1 MKQETLKEKI
11 ATLEKALEVANSKE
25 IKVEFS
31 NFELQQIILAA
42 EEYIPWY
49 NKRKY
54 QQHVERIYREYS
66 EQRKAL
72 NDEYLMAALEPCKKV
87 DNDYV
92 KVKLSPEINKTYYMP
107 IYSTKGAAGADLH
120 ASESVTLQPN
130 ERKLIKTGVSIEL
143 PEGHLCFVMGR
154 SGNTIKKGLHVA
166 LGLVDEDYRGEIG
179 VMAFNQSGEVISFAK
194 GDRVA
199 QMVILPYPKVE
210 FVEVDEL
217 SETERGTGGYGSTGK

>member
-1 MKQETLKEKI
+1 MKQLTLKKKI

-31 NFELQQIILAA
+31 NFELNQIITAA

-54 QQHVERIYREYS
+54 QQQVERIYDKYY
-66 EQRKAL
+66 EQRREL
-72 NDEYLMAALEPCKKV
+72 NDQYLKAALEPYQDV
-87 DNDYV
+87 ENDSV
-92 KVKLSPEINKTYYMP
+92 KVKLSPNVNKTYMP
-107 IYSTKGAAGADLH
+107 TYSTKGAAGADLY

-143 PEGHLCFVMGR
+143 PEGHLCYVMGR

-179 VMAFNQSGEVISFAK
+179 VMAFNQSDEVISFAK

-210 FVEVDEL
+210 FVEVGEL
-217 SETERGTGGYGSTGK
+217 SDTERGTGGYGSTGK

>member
-1 MKQETLKEKI
+1 MKQLTMKKKI
-11 ATLEKALEVANSKE
+11 AILEKALEVANSKVNKE
-25 IKVEFS
+25 EFS
-31 NFELQQIILAA
+31 NYELKQIIHAA

-54 QQHVERIYREYS
+54 QQHVVRIYNEYS
-66 EQRKAL
+66 EQRKRL
-72 NDEYLMAALEPCKKV
+72 NDEFLVAAFDKIPKV
-87 DNDYV
+87 DDSDYV
-92 KVKLSPEINKTYYMP
+92 KVKLSPNINKTYMP
-107 IYSTKGAAGADLH
+107 TYSTKGAAGADLY

-143 PEGHLCFVMGR
+143 PEGHLCYVMGC

-179 VMAFNQSGEVISFAK
+179 VMAFNQSDEAISFAK

-210 FVEVDEL
+210 FLEVDEL
-217 SETERGTGGYGSTGK
+217 SDTERGTGGYGSTGK

>member
-1 MKQETLKEKI
+1 MKQLTMKEKI
-11 ATLEKALEVANSKE
+11 ATLEKTLEVANSKK
-25 IKVEFS
+25 IKEEFS
-31 NFELQQIILAA
+31 NYELTQIIHAA

-66 EQRKAL
+66 EQRVHL
-72 NDEYLMAALEPCKKV
+72 NSQYLDAVLGERQEV
-87 DNDYV
+87 ENDHV
-92 KVKLSPEINKTYYMP
+92 KVKLSPNVNKTYMP
-107 IYSTKGAAGADLH
+107 IYSTKGAAGADLY
-120 ASESVTLQPN
+120 ASESLILKPN

-143 PEGHLCFVMGR
+143 PEGHLCYVMGR

-179 VMAFNQSGEVISFAK
+179 VMAFNQSGEAISFAK

-217 SETERGTGGYGSTGK
+217 SDTERGAGGYGSTGK